1 MTRRSIVRARARALM
16 LTGLAFATVA
26 PAFAQETIT
35 YTYDNKG
42 RLVKV
47 DHGSAGPNACAVAN
61 YTYDTADNRTNVT
74 TLKASGI
81 TLYAGQNMTSSD
93 GRFTLAMQTDGNL
106 VLYGPSGAMWSTST
120 TGGSDR
126 RMVMQCDGNLVVYN
140 SANQG
145 LWSSNTAGNPGAWL
159 ALQND
164 GNLVIYSSSNVPLWA
179 SNTVYQAPTC
189 VGVSF
194 AIGNASANEGGN
206 LGFTVTKSGTTSDTC
221 TVNYATA
228 NGTAVS
234 GTNYT
239 AKSGTLSFASGT
251 ASQAVTVATID
262 DHIVTSAL
270 TMKLNLSSPSGS
282 ATISTAQGTGT
293 INNIDTSGTTTIQ
306 LATGTSENLRTIA
319 DANGYTGSSSANFTF
334 VVGSGVTVTGF
345 SGTYSGIDTGS
356 WPAGVTLALQ
366 VNGIVRG
373 GGGIGGNGGGWTGST
388 SINGTNGGAGGDAIV
403 CNAPITITVNSG
415 GTVQAGG
422 GGGAGGGYVS
432 FPGPP
437 GGGINGGGGGGGGA
451 PNGAGG
457 TGGGNKSG
465 SSGSPGA
472 AGTTSGGGAGGT
484 GSGGNGGSGGTY
496 ATAGGHG
503 GGQTGIGS
511 PGTAGYAVR
520 KNSTGCTASGAGTI
534 TGTVG

>member
-1 MTRRSIVRARARALM
+1 LRGFVLAASALIA
-16 LTGLAFATVA
+16 LA
-26 PAFAQETIT
+26 PAAAQETVT
-35 YTYDNKG
+35 FTYDNKG
-42 RLVKV
+42 RLVTV
-47 DHGSAGPNACAVAN
+47 NHGSTGPNAGVNAS
-61 YTYDTADNRTNVT
+61 YTYDNADNRTNVT
-74 TLKASGI
+74 VSGV
-81 TLYAGQNMTSSD
+81 A
-93 GRFTLAMQTDGNL
+93 
-106 VLYGPSGAMWSTST
+106 P
-120 TGGSDR
+120 
-126 RMVMQCDGNLVVYN
+126 
-140 SANQG
+140 
-145 LWSSNTAGNPGAWL
+145 P
-159 ALQND
+159 
-164 GNLVIYSSSNVPLWA
+164 
-179 SNTVYQAPTC
+179 PTC